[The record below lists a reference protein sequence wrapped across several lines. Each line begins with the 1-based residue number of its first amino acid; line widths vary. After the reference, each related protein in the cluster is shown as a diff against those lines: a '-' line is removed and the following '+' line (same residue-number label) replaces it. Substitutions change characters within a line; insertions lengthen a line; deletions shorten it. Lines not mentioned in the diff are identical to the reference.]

1 MLFFLQYRNTK
12 FKLTGGYI
20 KHKRNN
26 TQMQAS
32 DQCTC
37 ATNTHTHA
45 LMMMKNGT
53 TIESVG
59 CITRG

>member
-12 FKLTGGYI
+12 FKLTGGDI

-37 ATNTHTHA
+37 ATNTHTPRTYDDEERDHY
-45 LMMMKNGT
+45 
-53 TIESVG
+53 
-59 CITRG
+59 